1 MNDDIIQKSI
11 EAYEL
16 ASRRELM
23 TVSFARSSIL
33 RSILSADE
41 PEKAEMALV
50 IERKGII
57 LGNGLQGYFIG
68 FPSPLLNLLLSVLII

>member
-16 ASRRELM
+16 ASRRDL

-50 IERKGII
+50 IVRKGII
-57 LGNGLQGYFIG
+57 LGKGLQGYL
-68 FPSPLLNLLLSVLII
+68 SLASLLLYYFYFFLY

>member
-1 MNDDIIQKSI
+1 MMDVIIQKSI
-11 EAYEL
+11 EACEL
-16 ASRRELM
+16 ASRRDL

-41 PEKAEMALV
+41 PEKAENALV

-57 LGNGLQGYFIG
+57 LGKGLQGYL
-68 FPSPLLNLLLSVLII
+68 SLASLLLYYFYFFLY

>member
-1 MNDDIIQKSI
+1 MNDVIIQKSI

-16 ASRRELM
+16 ASRRDL
-23 TVSFARSSIL
+23 TVNFARGSNL

-41 PEKAEMALV
+41 PNAEKAFV

-57 LGNGLQGYFIG
+57 LGKGYRVSLIG
-68 FPSPLLNLLLSVLII
+68 FPSALLFLLLSVLII

>member
-1 MNDDIIQKSI
+1 MMDDIIQKSI
-11 EAYEL
+11 VAYEL
-16 ASRRELM
+16 ASRRDLS
-23 TVSFARSSIL
+23 VSFARRNIL

-57 LGNGLQGYFIG
+57 LGKALQGYL
-68 FPSPLLNLLLSVLII
+68 SLASLLLYYFYFFLY

>member
-16 ASRRELM
+16 ASRRDL
-23 TVSFARSSIL
+23 TVSFALSTIL
-33 RSILSADE
+33 RSILSTDGL
-41 PEKAEMALV
+41 EKAEMALV

-57 LGNGLQGYFIG
+57 LGKGLQGYLIG
-68 FPSPLLNLLLSVLII
+68 FSSALLNLLLSVLII

>member
-16 ASRRELM
+16 ASRRDL

-57 LGNGLQGYFIG
+57 LGKGLQGYLIG
-68 FPSPLLNLLLSVLII
+68 FHSALLNLLLSVLII

>member
-1 MNDDIIQKSI
+1 MMDDIIQKSI

-16 ASRRELM
+16 ASRPDLS
-23 TVSFARSSIL
+23 VSFARRNIL

-50 IERKGII
+50 IERKGIN
-57 LGNGLQGYFIG
+57 LGKGLQGYL
-68 FPSPLLNLLLSVLII
+68 SLASLLLYYLYFFLY

>member
-16 ASRRELM
+16 ASRRDL
-23 TVSFARSSIL
+23 TVSFALSTIL

-41 PEKAEMALV
+41 PEKAEKALV

-57 LGNGLQGYFIG
+57 LGKGLQGYL
-68 FPSPLLNLLLSVLII
+68 SLASLLLYYFYFFLY

>member
-16 ASRRELM
+16 ESRRDLS
-23 TVSFARSSIL
+23 VSFARRNIL

-57 LGNGLQGYFIG
+57 LGKGLQGYL
-68 FPSPLLNLLLSVLII
+68 SLASLLLYYLYFFLY

>member
-1 MNDDIIQKSI
+1 
-11 EAYEL
+11 
-16 ASRRELM
+16 M

-50 IERKGII
+50 IERKRGI
-57 LGNGLQGYFIG
+57 LGKGPQGLSLIG
-68 FPSPLLNLLLSVLII
+68 FPSALLFLLLSVLII

>member
-1 MNDDIIQKSI
+1 MNDDMIQKSI

-16 ASRRELM
+16 ASRCDL
-23 TVSFARSSIL
+23 TVNFARSSIL

-41 PEKAEMALV
+41 PEKAEMTLV

-57 LGNGLQGYFIG
+57 LGKGLQGYL
-68 FPSPLLNLLLSVLII
+68 SLASLLLYYFYFFLY

>member
-16 ASRRELM
+16 ASRRDL
-23 TVSFARSSIL
+23 TVSFALSTIL
-33 RSILSADE
+33 RSILSTDAL
-41 PEKAEMALV
+41 EKAEMALV

-57 LGNGLQGYFIG
+57 LGKRLQGYLIG
-68 FPSPLLNLLLSVLII
+68 FSSALLNLLLSVLII

>member
-16 ASRRELM
+16 ASRRDL

-50 IERKGII
+50 IKRKGII
-57 LGNGLQGYFIG
+57 LGKGLQGYL
-68 FPSPLLNLLLSVLII
+68 SLASLLLYYFYFFLY

>member
-16 ASRRELM
+16 ASRRDL

-50 IERKGII
+50 IEI
-57 LGNGLQGYFIG
+57 
-68 FPSPLLNLLLSVLII
+68 

>member
-1 MNDDIIQKSI
+1 MNDDIIQKST

-16 ASRRELM
+16 ASRREL

-50 IERKGII
+50 IEIKGII
-57 LGNGLQGYFIG
+57 LGKGLQGYLIG
-68 FPSPLLNLLLSVLII
+68 FPTALLFLLLSVLII

>member
-16 ASRRELM
+16 ASRRDL
-23 TVSFARSSIL
+23 TVNFARSSIL

-41 PEKAEMALV
+41 PEKAEMTLV

-57 LGNGLQGYFIG
+57 LGKGLQGCL
-68 FPSPLLNLLLSVLII
+68 SLASLLLYYFYFFLY

>member
-1 MNDDIIQKSI
+1 MMDDIIQKSI
-11 EAYEL
+11 VAYEL
-16 ASRRELM
+16 ASRRDLS
-23 TVSFARSSIL
+23 VSFARRNIL

-57 LGNGLQGYFIG
+57 LGKGLQGYL
-68 FPSPLLNLLLSVLII
+68 SLASLLLYYLYFFLY

>member
-1 MNDDIIQKSI
+1 MNDDIIQKST

-16 ASRRELM
+16 ASRRELS
-23 TVSFARSSIL
+23 VSFARSSIL

-50 IERKGII
+50 IEIKGII
-57 LGNGLQGYFIG
+57 LGKGYRVISLAF
-68 FPSPLLNLLLSVLII
+68 LLLYYFYFFLY

>member
-16 ASRRELM
+16 ASRRDL
-23 TVSFARSSIL
+23 TVSSARSSIL
-33 RSILSADE
+33 RSILRADE

-57 LGNGLQGYFIG
+57 LGKGLQGYLIG
-68 FPSPLLNLLLSVLII
+68 FPSTLLNLLLSVLII

>member
-11 EAYEL
+11 EAHEL
-16 ASRRELM
+16 ASRRDL

-57 LGNGLQGYFIG
+57 LGKRLQGYLIG
-68 FPSPLLNLLLSVLII
+68 FPSALLFSLLSVLII

>member
-1 MNDDIIQKSI
+1 MMDDIIQKSI
-11 EAYEL
+11 VAYEL
-16 ASRRELM
+16 ASRRDLS
-23 TVSFARSSIL
+23 VSFARRNIL

-57 LGNGLQGYFIG
+57 LGKALQDYLIG
-68 FPSPLLNLLLSVLII
+68 FPSALLNLLLSVLII

>member
-1 MNDDIIQKSI
+1 MNDDIIQKST

-16 ASRRELM
+16 ASRQEL

-41 PEKAEMALV
+41 PEKAGMALV
-50 IERKGII
+50 IEIEGII
-57 LGNGLQGYFIG
+57 LGKGLQGYLIG
-68 FPSPLLNLLLSVLII
+68 FPTALLFLLLSVLII

>member
-1 MNDDIIQKSI
+1 MNDDIIQKNI

-16 ASRRELM
+16 ASRRDL

-33 RSILSADE
+33 RSILSADK

-50 IERKGII
+50 IE
-57 LGNGLQGYFIG
+57 
-68 FPSPLLNLLLSVLII
+68 

>member
-16 ASRRELM
+16 ASRRDL
-23 TVSFARSSIL
+23 TVSFALSTIL
-33 RSILSADE
+33 RSILSTYGL
-41 PEKAEMALV
+41 EKAEMALV

-57 LGNGLQGYFIG
+57 LGKRLQGYLIG
-68 FPSPLLNLLLSVLII
+68 FPSALLFLLLSVLII

>member
-1 MNDDIIQKSI
+1 MMDVIIQKSI
-11 EAYEL
+11 EACEL
-16 ASRRELM
+16 ASRRDL

-50 IERKGII
+50 IERKRGI
-57 LGNGLQGYFIG
+57 LGKGPQGYL
-68 FPSPLLNLLLSVLII
+68 SLASLLLYYFYFFLY

>member
-1 MNDDIIQKSI
+1 MWMNDDIIQKSI

-16 ASRRELM
+16 ASRCDL

-50 IERKGII
+50 IERKGSI
-57 LGNGLQGYFIG
+57 LGKGPQGYL
-68 FPSPLLNLLLSVLII
+68 SLASLLLYYFYFFLY